1 PDKMCFWSTATRS
14 GIQKHILS
22 GTQIS
27 FGIPSGIPEIS
38 TIRAYTY
45 TRITNGTV
53 RAGHVKLANFTPA
66 LFALCSM
73 EYWVCLLSVC
83 YLFAI
88 CLLSVCYSPA
98 CH

>member
-1 PDKMCFWSTATRS
+1 
-14 GIQKHILS
+14 
-22 GTQIS
+22 QIS

-66 LFALCSM
+66 WPATKQEEAAAKALKKNLIELIAARTQQQVGLPAKEAHRFAA
-73 EYWVCLLSVC
+73 V
-83 YLFAI
+83 
-88 CLLSVCYSPA
+88 
-98 CH
+98 

>member
-1 PDKMCFWSTATRS
+1 MPASCETALQQRCQQIVTS
-14 GIQKHILS
+14 PVLTPEQKHILS

-53 RAGHVKLANFTPA
+53 RAGHV
-66 LFALCSM
+66 
-73 EYWVCLLSVC
+73 
-83 YLFAI
+83 
-88 CLLSVCYSPA
+88 
-98 CH
+98 

>member
-1 PDKMCFWSTATRS
+1 VAVL
-14 GIQKHILS
+14 QKHILS

-53 RAGHVKLANFTPA
+53 RCKVAQTASHKRPSALDTLRYLASNARFRRGIVA
-66 LFALCSM
+66 QFLYVGM
-73 EYWVCLLSVC
+73 QV
-83 YLFAI
+83 
-88 CLLSVCYSPA
+88 
-98 CH
+98 